1 MNQKITFNG
10 KTYGSLDEMP
20 PGERKAYEAINAAF
34 ADPDPNG
41 VPDLFE
47 GATRIHA
54 GSAPAKI
61 IYEGRMYESLDEL
74 PPEARLK
81 YQAAMAKLDA
91 DGNGIPDFV
100 EGIFGMQAGAKPGPL
115 PDWLAAGL
123 QQKGQAFPSS
133 PPSPAINSAPN
144 IEPEGINWRAV
155 IISLVLVAVLLLGA
169 VTLWVYL
176 AQ

>member
-1 MNQKITFNG
+1 
-10 KTYGSLDEMP
+10 MP

-100 EGIFGMQAGAKPGPL
+100 EGIFGMQPRTGSTVEDLKARLGINS
-115 PDWLAAGL
+115 DTV
-123 QQKGQAFPSS
+123 FPT
-133 PPSPAINSAPN
+133 PSPSLSTARN
-144 IEPEGINWRAV
+144 IEPEGINWKVV
-155 IISLVLVAVLLLGA
+155 IISLIVIGILTLAA